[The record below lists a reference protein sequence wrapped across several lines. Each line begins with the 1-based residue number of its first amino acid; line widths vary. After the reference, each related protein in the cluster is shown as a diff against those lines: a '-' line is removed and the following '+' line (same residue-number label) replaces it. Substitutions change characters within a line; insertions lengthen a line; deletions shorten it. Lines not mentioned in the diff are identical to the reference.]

1 MQGIPPANTV
11 KNLSVHKV
19 FVFIHLL
26 SALLTV
32 LPWAGASKAC
42 RLGYRALCSFTP
54 YGTLILLALAGLHLY
69 LHLKAAAQE
78 TA

>member
-1 MQGIPPANTV
+1 ML
-11 KNLSVHKV
+11 KNLSVHQV
-19 FVFIHLL
+19 FIVIHLL

-32 LPWAGASKAC
+32 IPRAGASKAC
-42 RLGYRALCSFTP
+42 RLGYKCVCSFTP

-69 LHLKAAAQE
+69 LHVKAAAQE